1 MKAPEKPVYQRPA
14 NMKAMNDP
22 GTLTRLAAL
31 QRNKTTAINSIA
43 EEELRNAA
51 NKEALKEAE
60 QMAWAYDEERR
71 EKAARYGNV

>member
-51 NKEALKEAE
+51 NKEALK
-60 QMAWAYDEERR
+60 
-71 EKAARYGNV
+71 